1 MIDKTKKEIQNAKCR
16 AIIWTIAAVLLII
29 IPISL
34 VAMLGTILDI
44 PGWARA
50 VVGVLLYGAGQ
61 AMFIS
66 MLLASYE
73 FSYIKKL
80 EKYLTELEELDNEIT
95 KL

>member
-1 MIDKTKKEIQNAKCR
+1 MIDKTKEEIRNAKCR
-16 AIIWTIAAVLLII
+16 AIMWTIFAVLLTV

-50 VVGVLLYGAGQ
+50 VTGVLLYETGQ
-61 AMFIS
+61 AMLTS

-73 FSYIKKL
+73 FKYIKKL
-80 EKYLTELEELDNEIT
+80 EKYLTKLEEFDL
-95 KL
+95 

>member
-1 MIDKTKKEIQNAKCR
+1 MIDKTKREIRNAKCR
-16 AIIWTIAAVLLII
+16 AIIWTIFAVLLTV
-29 IPISL
+29 IPVLL

-50 VVGVLLYGAGQ
+50 VIGVLLYGAGQ

-73 FSYIKKL
+73 FDYIKKL
-80 EKYLTELEELDNEIT
+80 KKILNRIRGA
-95 KL
+95 

>member
-1 MIDKTKKEIQNAKCR
+1 MIDKTKREIRNAKCR
-16 AIIWTIAAVLLII
+16 AIIWTIFAVLLTV
-29 IPISL
+29 IPVLL

-50 VVGVLLYGAGQ
+50 VIGVLLYGAGQ

-73 FSYIKKL
+73 FDYIKKL
-80 EKYLTELEELDNEIT
+80 KKYLTELEERDL
-95 KL
+95 

>member
-1 MIDKTKKEIQNAKCR
+1 MIDKTKEELRNAKCR
-16 AIIWTIAAVLLII
+16 AIIWIIPAVLLIV

-61 AMFIS
+61 AMLIS
-66 MLLASYE
+66 MLFASYE
-73 FSYIKKL
+73 LNYIKKL
-80 EKYLTELEELDNEIT
+80 KKYLTELEERDL
-95 KL
+95 

>member
-1 MIDKTKKEIQNAKCR
+1 M
-16 AIIWTIAAVLLII
+16 AVLMMV

-50 VVGVLLYGAGQ
+50 VIGVLLYGAGQ
-61 AMFIS
+61 AMFTS

-73 FSYIKKL
+73 FDYIKKL
-80 EKYLTELEELDNEIT
+80 EKYLTELEERDL
-95 KL
+95 

>member
-1 MIDKTKKEIQNAKCR
+1 MIDKTKKEIRNAKCR
-16 AIIWTIAAVLLII
+16 AIIWIIPAVLLIV

-61 AMFIS
+61 AMLIS
-66 MLLASYE
+66 MLFASYE
-73 FSYIKKL
+73 LNYIKKL
-80 EKYLTELEELDNEIT
+80 KKYLTELEEHDL
-95 KL
+95 

>member
-16 AIIWTIAAVLLII
+16 AIIWTIFAVLLTVIA
-29 IPISL
+29 ISL
-34 VAMLGTILDI
+34 VAMLCTILDI

-50 VVGVLLYGAGQ
+50 VTGALLYGAGQ

-73 FSYIKKL
+73 FNYIKKL
-80 EKYLTELEELDNEIT
+80 ENYLNKIEELD
-95 KL
+95 L